1 MQAVTCFHCSQ
12 MVQISPDKN
21 LCTECGEDLQHLL
34 VPEEV
39 ADYFY
44 QRAQTL
50 ASSGDAVT
58 ALSEVERGLTFAGS
72 AELHLLAAIL
82 AQQVGRFD
90 QMRHHVAA
98 IGVDDSLRPEAEWLL
113 RAHQARQRALR
124 EGAQPGHSAI
134 KSPGAP
140 APAFLDELLG
150 RSAPDAG
157 NTTALRLPY
166 FLPSFSSLFTS
177 TLTIAALAGMIMAAY
192 LWFSRDREAIPF
204 SVLPEVETVLVQRP
218 VTPIVVT
225 PQGEEISLLPT
236 PTPTP
241 IKRTPGNGMQAPGP
255 GQKLADSNLRQVVIT
270 TTAPF
275 DLQQVL
281 RDEGEL
287 ELAALGVDARLQG
300 EQLILSGVVHLD
312 LQRRRLVEIASR
324 AAGVAEV
331 SAVDLMLR
339 PLPTYTVQEG
349 DTLWSI
355 VYDIYGNDVAR
366 VDELFALNQDVLP
379 SPDALRPGMEL
390 KVPPVL

>member
-1 MQAVTCFHCSQ
+1 MQTVTCFHCSQ
-12 MVQISPDKN
+12 LVQISPDKN

-34 VPEEV
+34 APDEV

-58 ALSEVERGLTFAGS
+58 ALAEVERGLTFAGS

-98 IGVDDSLRPEAEWLL
+98 IAVDDSLRPEAEWLL

-124 EGAQPGHSAI
+124 EGAQPGSSAI
-134 KSPGAP
+134 KPPS

-150 RSAPDAG
+150 RSAPVTG
-157 NTTALRLPY
+157 HTTALRLPY

-177 TLTIAALAGMIMAAY
+177 TLTLAALAGMMMAAY
-192 LWFSRDREAIPF
+192 LWFGRDREAVHFNVAPEAEP
-204 SVLPEVETVLVQRP
+204 LPVQQQAATPVAAAEPVEEP
-218 VTPIVVT
+218 
-225 PQGEEISLLPT
+225 SLLPT
-236 PTPTP
+236 PTATP
-241 IKRTPGNGMQAPGP
+241 INRTPGNGARATGA
-255 GQKLADSNLRQVVIT
+255 GEKLADSNLRQVVIIT
-270 TTAPF
+270 TTPF

-281 RDEGEL
+281 QDEGEA

-355 VYDIYGNDVAR
+355 VYDIYGDDVAR